1 MRNFIKLLTI
11 LITLIPFTSKG
22 DWKQLGVTGFNQPV
36 YTITSDDSGNIYA
49 GGSFTNSSGDTY
61 VAKFTKSTGLWSEL
75 GTLGGNGII
84 LDIKVDKSGNVYAT
98 GGFSDGMINTI
109 GSKYVAKFDKLTG
122 LWSEFGTGI
131 DANGN
136 INTIAIDDSGYVYA
150 GGQFTIE
157 RSSTSYNPIKR
168 SKGGAWTVFGD
179 ESINLDDDDSTIW
192 AKNIYKINITKSGS
206 VLASVMSNKTGLFH
220 IAEYDTLAKKWR
232 KNVSV
237 NDVITDFKLNSSSN
251 ILSVGNFTNTS
262 GNRYVNKG
270 YSSGIEIGSLS
281 INDVVNTISLG
292 DSNKVYI
299 AGKFTNSLGYQVVN
313 VFDSILNTW
322 KELGSGFNGDI
333 NTSTTDDS
341 SNIYVSGVFRN
352 TLGVYYIAKYTKD
365 SVTSSISDYTKNN
378 DIKLFPN
385 PSISDITITLKNTNS
400 KILNILDVTG
410 KIVFTTTTNKSSV
423 NIDISTLN
431 TGNYILQSIDDNT
444 ISSTTFTKL

>member
-22 DWKQLGVTGFNQPV
+22 DWKQLGVTGFNQPI

-49 GGSFTNSSGDTY
+49 GGSFTNSSGYTY

-84 LDIKVDKSGNVYAT
+84 LDIKVDKSGNVYAA
-98 GGFSDGMINTI
+98 GGFTNFSGNR
-109 GSKYVAKFDKLTG
+109 YVAKFDKSVG
-122 LWSEFGTGI
+122 YWSEFGTGL
-131 DANGN
+131 DANNN

-150 GGQFTIE
+150 GGRFTIE
-157 RSSTSYNPIKR
+157 RLSVPYSPIKR
-168 SKGGAWTVFGD
+168 SKGDVWTVFGD
-179 ESINLDDDDSTIW
+179 DNTKVPSDTITIW

-220 IAEYDTLAKKWR
+220 IAEYDKLAKKWK

-237 NDVITDFKLNSSSN
+237 NNVITDFTLNSSST

-270 YSSGIEIGSLS
+270 YISGVEIGSLS

-299 AGKFTNSLGYQVVN
+299 AGKFTNSVGEQVVS
-313 VFDSILNTW
+313 VFDSVLNKW

-352 TLGVYYIAKYTKD
+352 TLGLYYVSKYTKD
-365 SVTSSISDYTKNN
+365 SVTSNISNYIKNN
-378 DIKLFPN
+378 DVKLFPN
-385 PSISDITITLKNTNS
+385 PSTSDITITFKNNDTR
-400 KILNILDVTG
+400 ILNIFDVTG
-410 KIVFTTTTNKSSV
+410 KVVFTATTKQSSFSINV
-423 NIDISTLN
+423 STLN
-431 TGNYILQSIDDNT
+431 SGNYILQSIDNNT
-444 ISSTTFTKL
+444 ISSTKFSKL